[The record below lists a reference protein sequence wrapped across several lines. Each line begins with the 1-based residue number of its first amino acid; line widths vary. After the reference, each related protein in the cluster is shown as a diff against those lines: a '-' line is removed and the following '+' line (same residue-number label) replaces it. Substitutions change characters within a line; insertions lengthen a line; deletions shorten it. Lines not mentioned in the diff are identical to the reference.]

1 MGLYAGDLRIAFE
14 SEAGQKLGF
23 SPIIPTDS
31 FKLNTPSELKQKLA
45 KTRDGYNQPVFA
57 LPQAQQSSIGFK
69 LLGNSLTAFRLQW
82 IAAQTALSQTAGTVD
97 ADDGRITLAKG
108 LAGRLPHRA
117 VSNVVL
123 APMTGST
130 TYQEGVDY
138 RVVNPR
144 LGLIEA
150 IPGSTLATA
159 VDAADEDTGLILK
172 TAYSYGAVAGTTL
185 EAGKKP
191 ALYGEI
197 LFDGVELATQK
208 DVTARVP
215 RVLLR
220 ANGEVDLLSS
230 DVVEVDIVGTPMLV
244 PGETAPYYVDFLS

>member
-1 MGLYAGDLRIAFE
+1 MGLYAGDVRIAFE
-14 SEAGQKLGF
+14 NDAGQKLGF

-45 KTRDGYNQPVFA
+45 KTRDGYNQPVYA

-82 IAAQTALSQTAGTVD
+82 IAAQKALSQASGTVT
-97 ADDGRITLAKG
+97 ADVGRVTLAKG
-108 LAGRLPHRA
+108 LVGRLPHRA
-117 VSNVVL
+117 VSSVVL
-123 APMTGST
+123 SAVSGST
-130 TYQEGVDY
+130 EYDEDVDY

-144 LGLIEA
+144 LGLIEV
-150 IPGSTLATA
+150 IPDSPLATA
-159 VDAADEDTGLILK
+159 VAAADEDTGLTLK
-172 TAYSYGAVAGTTL
+172 AAYSYAAVAGTTL